1 MKAVMWGC
9 FKAAEA
15 VRRAACAGSWSTQL
29 LSTSPCLSTPLFQ
42 GYFPRLSCCL
52 LLSSFGSKWTAFIH
66 TCHITQ
72 QYCTKWVG
80 FTTESC
86 FRCDEKLCSSLLLSQ
101 GKRKQG
107 SKALQRQ
114 WEIQSGFRDPPF
126 PHPFTNLLLLSL
138 TMEQWWQGMQNSS
151 CLLHNITEQLR
162 LAGSLGPSGRAGQ
175 QPGDAQEWSLT
186 NAASVVLQLSA
197 SPALS
202 VFAYQDV
209 PKGEG
214 HSTWP
219 CVEWPPVALLLLSPS
234 AVSC

>member
-1 MKAVMWGC
+1 MPFQWRGKCGEYEGCDVGVLQGCWGSEESC
-9 FKAAEA
+9 TCRFLVHPVTFHKSLLVNTPFPSLFSKVILLTFAEFFWIQMN
-15 VRRAACAGSWSTQL
+15 C
-29 LSTSPCLSTPLFQ
+29 
-42 GYFPRLSCCL
+42 
-52 LLSSFGSKWTAFIH
+52 IH
-66 TCHITQ
+66 SHLPYNPAIL
-72 QYCTKWVG
+72 YWVG

-202 VFAYQDV
+202 FQCLLIRMCRRERD
-209 PKGEG
+209 
-214 HSTWP
+214 T
-219 CVEWPPVALLLLSPS
+219 ALDPAWSGRL
-234 AVSC
+234 